1 MAMIVDYSVVINKL
15 PYLLQGAAVTFY
27 ISVLS
32 LILGLVCGILL
43 ALMRDAKNPAL
54 SKFAFV
60 YIWIFRGTPLL
71 VQLFILYFGLP
82 SLGMSLSSFQAAVL
96 GLGLNTAAYVAEI
109 IRSGIQAV
117 DPGQREAAKALG
129 MSWGLEMRRIVAPQA
144 AKICLLPMVNQFVAT
159 LKNSSIVSLV
169 TVAELMRVGDQI
181 IATSFNAFSVYTS
194 IALMYLIMTSVFMV
208 LSNVLKRK
216 LV

>member
-1 MAMIVDYSVVINKL
+1 MVADYSIVIQKL
-15 PYLLQGAAVTFY
+15 PYLLQGAAITLY

-32 LILGLVCGILL
+32 LILGLVCGVIL
-43 ALMRDAKNPAL
+43 ALMRDSKNVVL
-54 SKFAFV
+54 SKVSFV

-82 SLGMSLSSFQAAVL
+82 SIGISLPSFSAAVL

-109 IRSGIQAV
+109 VRSGIQAV
-117 DPGQREAAKALG
+117 DPGQLEAAKALG
-129 MSWGLEMRRIVAPQA
+129 MGWGLEMRRIVAPQA
-144 AKICLLPMVNQFVAT
+144 TKICLLPMVNQFVAT
-159 LKNSSIVSLV
+159 IKNSSMVSLV

-194 IALMYLIMTSVFMV
+194 IAVLYLIITSIFMV
-208 LSNVLKRK
+208 LSNVLKKK

>member
-1 MAMIVDYSVVINKL
+1 MIVDYSVVVNKL

-43 ALMRDAKNPAL
+43 ALMRDAKNPVL

-194 IALMYLIMTSVFMV
+194 IALMYLIMTSAFMV

>member
-1 MAMIVDYSVVINKL
+1 MIVDYSVVINKL

-194 IALMYLIMTSVFMV
+194 IALMYLIMTSAFMV

>member
-1 MAMIVDYSVVINKL
+1 MVVDYSIVLNKL

-27 ISVLS
+27 ISILS
-32 LILGLVCGILL
+32 LIIGLVCGVAL
-43 ALMRDAKNPAL
+43 ALMRDSKNQIL
-54 SKFAFV
+54 SKFAFI

-82 SLGMSLSSFQAAVL
+82 SLGISLSSFNAAVL

-109 IRSGIQAV
+109 VRSGIQAV

-144 AKICLLPMVNQFVAT
+144 TKICLLPMVNQFVST
-159 LKNSSIVSLV
+159 IKNSSMVSLV

-194 IALMYLIMTSVFMV
+194 IALMYLVMTSIFMI
-208 LSNVLKRK
+208 LSDLLKRK

>member
-1 MAMIVDYSVVINKL
+1 MVVDYSVVINKL

-27 ISVLS
+27 ISILS
-32 LILGLVCGILL
+32 LIIGLVCGVVL
-43 ALMRDAKNPAL
+43 ALMRDSKNQIL
-54 SKFAFV
+54 SKFAFI

-82 SLGMSLSSFQAAVL
+82 SLGISLSSFNAAVL

-109 IRSGIQAV
+109 VRSGIQAI

-144 AKICLLPMVNQFVAT
+144 TKICLLPMVNQFVST
-159 LKNSSIVSLV
+159 IKNSSMVSLV

-194 IALMYLIMTSVFMV
+194 IALMYLIMTSIFMI
-208 LSNVLKRK
+208 LSDILKRK

>member
-1 MAMIVDYSVVINKL
+1 MIVDYSVVINKL

-43 ALMRDAKNPAL
+43 ALMRDAKNPVL

-194 IALMYLIMTSVFMV
+194 IALMYLIMTSAFMV

>member
-1 MAMIVDYSVVINKL
+1 
-15 PYLLQGAAVTFY
+15 
-27 ISVLS
+27 
-32 LILGLVCGILL
+32 
-43 ALMRDAKNPAL
+43 
-54 SKFAFV
+54 
-60 YIWIFRGTPLL
+60 
-71 VQLFILYFGLP
+71 
-82 SLGMSLSSFQAAVL
+82 
-96 GLGLNTAAYVAEI
+96 
-109 IRSGIQAV
+109 
-117 DPGQREAAKALG
+117 
-129 MSWGLEMRRIVAPQA
+129 MRRIVAPQA

>member
-1 MAMIVDYSVVINKL
+1 MIVDYSVVINKL

>member
-1 MAMIVDYSVVINKL
+1 MKVDYSVVIDKMPFIL
-15 PYLLQGAAVTFY
+15 HGALVTFY
-27 ISVLS
+27 ISILALV
-32 LILGLVCGILL
+32 LGLIAGVIL
-43 ALMRDAKNPAL
+43 ALMRDAKNKIL
-54 SKFAFV
+54 SGFAFI

-82 SLGMSLSSFQAAVL
+82 SLNIRLSSFNAAVL

-109 IRSGIQAV
+109 VRSGIQAV

-144 AKICLLPMVNQFVAT
+144 TKICLLPMVNQFIAT
-159 LKNSSIVSLV
+159 IKNSSMVSLV
-169 TVAELMRVGDQI
+169 TVTELMRVGDQI
-181 IATSFNAFSVYTS
+181 IATSFNAFAVYTS
-194 IALMYLIMTSVFMV
+194 TALIYLIMTSVFMI
-208 LSNVLKRK
+208 LSAYLERK